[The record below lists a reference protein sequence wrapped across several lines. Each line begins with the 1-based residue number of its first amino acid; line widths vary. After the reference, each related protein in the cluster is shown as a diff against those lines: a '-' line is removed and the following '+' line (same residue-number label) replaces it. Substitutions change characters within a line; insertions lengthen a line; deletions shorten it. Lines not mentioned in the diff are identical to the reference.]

1 MLVLE
6 TTINDCIVRVTFKRS
21 EYQVSKT
28 IDGATTYISTM
39 DKNRAI
45 ELTNQFIKDAKGV

>member
-6 TTINDCIVRVTFKRS
+6 PQINDYIVKVTFKRG

-39 DKNRAI
+39 DKNRAV
-45 ELTNQFIKDAKGV
+45 ELTNEFINNAKGE

>member
-6 TTINDCIVRVTFKRS
+6 TAVNDYIVRVTFKRS